1 MAFWWDFRADVAL
14 QIVVPAYRL
23 AQTLD
28 PPTDPNST
36 GQKIAFYILQVA
48 MEWLASTAILAVNAK
63 EWCGVDDYTGLKT
76 SGSEQYMMGEQPA
89 YYQA

>member
-1 MAFWWDFRADVAL
+1 MAFWYTLLTDTAH

-23 AQTLD
+23 AQTLN
-28 PPTDPNST
+28 PPSDSDST
-36 GQKIAFYILQVA
+36 GQKVAFYILQVA

-76 SGSEQYMMGEQPA
+76 TGSDQYMMGEQT
-89 YYQA
+89 YQA